1 MKITLEAGQG
11 NYSIHSYAA
20 GQICVSAHPSVSN
33 GHGDRANPNDE
44 SGGRR
49 VRSLS
54 PSSLPEGER
63 DEVSLRDVHV
73 KETLTRSCVILPDHI
88 LRDWPP
94 QRFSDLR
101 AEHFAQL
108 LELKPEIVVLGSGDR
123 LRFPAP
129 ALTAQL
135 FEQGIGVEVM
145 DTGAACRT
153 YNILMSEGRRV
164 AAALLMI

>member
-1 MKITLEAGQG
+1 MKITLEADQG

-20 GQICVSAHPSVSN
+20 GQICVSAHPSV
-33 GHGDRANPNDE
+33 P
-44 SGGRR
+44 
-49 VRSLS
+49 
-54 PSSLPEGER
+54 
-63 DEVSLRDVHV
+63 
-73 KETLTRSCVILPDHI
+73 KETLTCSCVILPDYI

-101 AEHFAQL
+101 AEHFALL

-135 FEQGIGVEVM
+135 FEQRIGVEVM
-145 DTGAACRT
+145 NTGAACRT
-153 YNILMSEGRRV
+153 YNILMGEGRRV

>member
-20 GQICVSAHPSVSN
+20 GQICVSAHPSV
-33 GHGDRANPNDE
+33 P
-44 SGGRR
+44 
-49 VRSLS
+49 
-54 PSSLPEGER
+54 
-63 DEVSLRDVHV
+63 
-73 KETLTRSCVILPDHI
+73 KETLTRSCVIFPDHI

-94 QRFSDLR
+94 QSFADLR
-101 AEHFAQL
+101 AEHFALL
-108 LELKPEIVVLGSGDR
+108 LELKPEIVLLGSGDR
-123 LRFPAP
+123 LRFPVP
-129 ALTAQL
+129 VLTAQL

-153 YNILMSEGRRV
+153 YNILINEGRRV

>member
-1 MKITLEAGQG
+1 MKITLEASQG
-11 NYSIHSYAA
+11 NYSIQSYAA
-20 GQICVSAHPSVSN
+20 GQICVSAHPSVT
-33 GHGDRANPNDE
+33 
-44 SGGRR
+44 
-49 VRSLS
+49 
-54 PSSLPEGER
+54 
-63 DEVSLRDVHV
+63 
-73 KETLTRSCVILPDHI
+73 KETLTQSCIILPDRI

-94 QRFSDLR
+94 QSFTDLR
-101 AEHFAQL
+101 AEHFAVL

-129 ALTAQL
+129 ALTTKL

-153 YNILMSEGRRV
+153 YNILINEGRRV